1 VFAFSSFGQEIED
14 NSSFQIDPI
23 EEVADILNS
32 KANENK
38 AIFII

>member
-23 EEVADILNS
+23 EEVADIFNS
-32 KANENK
+32 KAK
-38 AIFII
+38 KTRPS